1 MKYLK
6 YAAAV
11 LLILAILTA
20 VIHFYRESIA
30 REFANS
36 ALGEYGITVTELS
49 IQTLKTDYIQ
59 ISHLV
64 LEQDDGT
71 RYQVD
76 GLSFP
81 ISFPD
86 TRAEKISIE
95 KLIVTPADTAALP
108 VPLADLLLTFLLLPG
123 SVPDTEVRV
132 SRLTLPDMPP
142 IDNIVWRST
151 DQQQHLAF
159 RIDPVDVAIDVDSL
173 DDGDYQATV
182 SVVVGGIPGALSLTL
197 NIHHG
202 NTGFSMDGLSRI
214 SLSPWLPVLKSIGML
229 PTDIVSLAAELDG
242 RVTIMLHDDEKRSV
256 PASANFLLAS
266 GMSADYRIADDSSVR
281 LQTNSSASIR
291 LDIEYP
297 SLEWTASVGQIDMLV
312 GINASDDIPLRL
324 SDLECRSGLQCTM
337 RVSLDTGPFELEA
350 MTIGN
355 ARLSASLE
363 ITGDET
369 TRVNISPD
377 FVLALTGI
385 EAQGFSVNSI
395 STTQFSGAQLTIDDG
410 GWRGDIDHMDL
421 VFDSLTD
428 GESLFV
434 SLAVTLNAMRLRD
447 SGAAFDIDVSIPPGS
462 VALSWDGSDAVS
474 PGVEGTISLR
484 DNKAAASIVLFD
496 DVRALSAHID
506 ASHDLA
512 TGEGSLSVRDSL
524 LLFDRRSLSDRF
536 LKWPHAWDVVSGTLS
551 TELELNWKTGDKDTE
566 YSGTLTYHAKSLA
579 GNYDDI
585 AFAGLNTR
593 LTASLDSTT
602 GIAISPTSI
611 EVALLD
617 VGLPLERITADFAF
631 NIREQSMQVQ
641 NLSMFVLGGQIVADP
656 FRFDMRA
663 ETNDIVLRPQ
673 SIQLQFMVDLVE
685 FERIKLTGSIS
696 GVLPVTISDE
706 TMTIANGRLES
717 DPPGG
722 VIRYLPGIDTED
734 AEVSD
739 SELGLVSRAL
749 ANFQFNSLTSDV
761 EYKENGDLI
770 LQMRLVG
777 INPDMD
783 EKQPIILNLGVE
795 NNIPQLLRSLQAIRS
810 IEEILERRSAH

>member
-11 LLILAILTA
+11 LLILVILTA

-81 ISFPD
+81 ISFTD

-108 VPLADLLLTFLLLPG
+108 APLAHLLLTFLLLPD

-132 SRLTLPDMPP
+132 SQLTLPDTPP

-159 RIDPVDVAIDVDSL
+159 RIDQVDVAIDVDSL

-355 ARLSASLE
+355 ARLSASLA

-524 LLFDRRSLSDRF
+524 LLFDRKSLSDRF

-641 NLSMFVLGGQIVADP
+641 DLSMFVLGGQILADP

-663 ETNDIVLRPQ
+663 ESNEIVLRPQ

-696 GVLPVTISDE
+696 GVLPVTVSDE

>member
-11 LLILAILTA
+11 LLILVILTT

-36 ALGEYGITVTELS
+36 ALGEYGITVTELT
-49 IQTLKTDYIQ
+49 IQTLDTDYIR

-86 TRAEKISIE
+86 ARAGKISIE
-95 KLIVTPADTAALP
+95 QLIVTPADTAAVP
-108 VPLADLLLTFLLLPG
+108 VPLAHQLLTFLLLPG

-132 SRLTLPDMPP
+132 SQLTMPDTPP

-159 RIDPVDVAIDVDSL
+159 RIDPVEVAIDVDSV

-182 SVVVGGIPGALSLTL
+182 GAVVGGIPGALSLTL

-202 NTGFSMDGLSRI
+202 NTGFSIDGLSRI
-214 SLSPWLPVLKSIGML
+214 SLSPWLPVLQSIGML
-229 PTDIVSLAAELDG
+229 PTDFVSLAAEFDG
-242 RVTIMLHDDEKRSV
+242 RFTIVLDDNETQTV
-256 PASANFLLAS
+256 PASAHFSLAN
-266 GMSADYRIADDSSVR
+266 GMIADYRIADDSNVR

-312 GINASDDIPLRL
+312 GINASDEIPLRL
-324 SDLECRSGLQCTM
+324 SDLECRSGFQCTM
-337 RVSLDTGPFELEA
+337 RVSLDTGPFDLEA

-355 ARLSASLE
+355 ARLSASLA

-369 TRVNISPD
+369 TRVNISPG

-385 EAQGFSVNSI
+385 ESQSFSVKSI
-395 STTQFSGAQLTIDDG
+395 HTTQFSGAQLTIDDG
-410 GWRGDIDHMDL
+410 GWRGDIDHLDL

-428 GESLFV
+428 GESLFA

-447 SGAAFDIDVSIPPGS
+447 SGATFDTEVSIPPGS
-462 VALSWDGSDAVS
+462 VSLSWGGSDAVS
-474 PGVEGTISLR
+474 PGVEGKISLR

-506 ASHDLA
+506 ASHNLA
-512 TGEGSLSVRDSL
+512 TGEGLVSVRDSL
-524 LLFDRRSLSDRF
+524 LLFDQRSLSDRF
-536 LKWPHAWDVVSGTLS
+536 LKWPHAWDVISGTLS
-551 TELELNWKTGDKDTE
+551 TELELNWKTGDTGTG

-617 VGLPLERITADFAF
+617 VGLPLERITADFAL

-641 NLSMFVLGGQIVADP
+641 NLSMFVLGGQILADP
-656 FRFDMRA
+656 FRYDMR
-663 ETNDIVLRPQ
+663 EESNDIVLRPQ

-685 FERIKLTGSIS
+685 SERIKLTGSIS

-734 AEVSD
+734 TEVSD

-749 ANFQFNSLTSDV
+749 ANFQFNSLTSEVD
-761 EYKENGDLI
+761 YTENGDLK
-770 LQMRLVG
+770 LQMKLIG

-810 IEEILERRSAH
+810 IEEILERRSAN

>member
-11 LLILAILTA
+11 LLILVILTA

-49 IQTLKTDYIQ
+49 IQTLDTDYIR

-86 TRAEKISIE
+86 ARAGKISIE
-95 KLIVTPADTAALP
+95 QLIVTPADTAAVP
-108 VPLADLLLTFLLLPG
+108 VPLAHQLLTFLLLPG

-132 SRLTLPDMPP
+132 SQLTMPDTPP

-159 RIDPVDVAIDVDSL
+159 RIDPVEVAIDVDSV

-182 SVVVGGIPGALSLTL
+182 GAVVGGIPGALSLTL

-202 NTGFSMDGLSRI
+202 NTGFSIDGLSRI
-214 SLSPWLPVLKSIGML
+214 SLSPWLPVLQSIGML
-229 PTDIVSLAAELDG
+229 PTDFVSLAAEFDG
-242 RVTIMLHDDEKRSV
+242 RFTIVLDDNETQTV
-256 PASANFLLAS
+256 PASAHFSLAN
-266 GMSADYRIADDSSVR
+266 GMIADYRIADDSNVR

-312 GINASDDIPLRL
+312 GINASDEIPLRL
-324 SDLECRSGLQCTM
+324 SDLECRSGFQCTM
-337 RVSLDTGPFELEA
+337 RVSLDTGPFDLEA

-355 ARLSASLE
+355 ARLSASLA

-369 TRVNISPD
+369 TRVNISPG

-385 EAQGFSVNSI
+385 ESQSFSVKSI
-395 STTQFSGAQLTIDDG
+395 HTTQFSGAQLTIDDG
-410 GWRGDIDHMDL
+410 GWRGDIDHLDL

-428 GESLFV
+428 GESLFA

-447 SGAAFDIDVSIPPGS
+447 SGATFDTEVSIPPGS
-462 VALSWDGSDAVS
+462 VSLSWGGSDAVS
-474 PGVEGTISLR
+474 PGVEGKISLR

-506 ASHDLA
+506 ASHNLA
-512 TGEGSLSVRDSL
+512 TGEGSVSVRDSL
-524 LLFDRRSLSDRF
+524 LLFDQRSLSDRF
-536 LKWPHAWDVVSGTLS
+536 LKWPHAWDVISGTLS
-551 TELELNWKTGDKDTE
+551 TELELNWKTGDTGTG

-593 LTASLDSTT
+593 LTASLDSTA
-602 GIAISPTSI
+602 GIAISPSSI

-617 VGLPLERITADFAF
+617 VGLPLERITADFAL
-631 NIREQSMQVQ
+631 NTRDQSMQVQ
-641 NLSMFVLGGQIVADP
+641 NLSMFVLGGQILADP
-656 FRFDMRA
+656 FRYDMR
-663 ETNDIVLRPQ
+663 EESNDIVLRPQ

-685 FERIKLTGSIS
+685 SERIKLTGRIS

-734 AEVSD
+734 TEVSD

-749 ANFQFNSLTSDV
+749 ANFQFNSLTSEVD
-761 EYKENGDLI
+761 YTENGDLK
-770 LQMRLVG
+770 LQMKLIG

-810 IEEILERRSAH
+810 IEEILERRSAN

>member
-11 LLILAILTA
+11 LLILVILTT

-36 ALGEYGITVTELS
+36 ALGEYGITVTELT
-49 IQTLKTDYIQ
+49 IQTLDTDYIR

-86 TRAEKISIE
+86 ARAGKISIE
-95 KLIVTPADTAALP
+95 QLTVTPADTAAVP
-108 VPLADLLLTFLLLPG
+108 VPLAHQLLTFLLLPG

-132 SRLTLPDMPP
+132 SQLTMPDTPP

-159 RIDPVDVAIDVDSL
+159 RIDPVEVAIDVDSV

-182 SVVVGGIPGALSLTL
+182 GAVVGGIPGALSLTL

-202 NTGFSMDGLSRI
+202 NTGFSIDGLSRI
-214 SLSPWLPVLKSIGML
+214 SLSPWLPVLQSIGML
-229 PTDIVSLAAELDG
+229 PTDFVSLAAEFDG
-242 RVTIMLHDDEKRSV
+242 RFTIVLDDNETQTV
-256 PASANFLLAS
+256 PASAHFSLAN
-266 GMSADYRIADDSSVR
+266 GMIADYRIADDSNVR

-312 GINASDDIPLRL
+312 GINASDEIPLRL
-324 SDLECRSGLQCTM
+324 SDLECRSGFQCTM
-337 RVSLDTGPFELEA
+337 RVSLDTGPFDLEA

-355 ARLSASLE
+355 ARLSASLA

-369 TRVNISPD
+369 TRVNISPG

-385 EAQGFSVNSI
+385 ESQSFSVKSI
-395 STTQFSGAQLTIDDG
+395 HTTQFSGAQLTIDDG
-410 GWRGDIDHMDL
+410 GWRGDIDHLDL

-428 GESLFV
+428 GESLFA

-447 SGAAFDIDVSIPPGS
+447 SGATFDTEVSIPPGS
-462 VALSWDGSDAVS
+462 VSLSWGGSDAVS
-474 PGVEGTISLR
+474 PGVEGKISLR

-506 ASHDLA
+506 ASHNLA
-512 TGEGSLSVRDSL
+512 TGEGLVSVRDSL
-524 LLFDRRSLSDRF
+524 LLFDQRSLSDRF
-536 LKWPHAWDVVSGTLS
+536 LKWPHAWDVISGTLS
-551 TELELNWKTGDKDTE
+551 TELELNWKTGDTGTG

-617 VGLPLERITADFAF
+617 VGLPLERITADFAL

-641 NLSMFVLGGQIVADP
+641 NLSMFVLGGQILADP
-656 FRFDMRA
+656 FRYDMR
-663 ETNDIVLRPQ
+663 EESNDIVLRPQ

-685 FERIKLTGSIS
+685 SERIKLTGSIS

-734 AEVSD
+734 TEVSD

-749 ANFQFNSLTSDV
+749 ANFQFNSLTSEVD
-761 EYKENGDLI
+761 YTENGDLK
-770 LQMRLVG
+770 LQMKLIG

-810 IEEILERRSAH
+810 IEEILERRSAN

>member
-11 LLILAILTA
+11 LLILVILTT

-36 ALGEYGITVTELS
+36 ALGEYGITVTELT
-49 IQTLKTDYIQ
+49 IQTLDTDYIR

-86 TRAEKISIE
+86 ARAGKISIE
-95 KLIVTPADTAALP
+95 QLIVTPADTAAVP
-108 VPLADLLLTFLLLPG
+108 VPLAHQLLTFLLLPG

-132 SRLTLPDMPP
+132 SQLTMPDTPP

-159 RIDPVDVAIDVDSL
+159 RIDPVEVAIDVDSV

-182 SVVVGGIPGALSLTL
+182 GAVVGGIPGALSLTL

-202 NTGFSMDGLSRI
+202 NTGFSIDGLSRI
-214 SLSPWLPVLKSIGML
+214 SLSPWLPVLQSIGML
-229 PTDIVSLAAELDG
+229 PTDFVSLAAEFDG
-242 RVTIMLHDDEKRSV
+242 RFTIVLDDNETQTV
-256 PASANFLLAS
+256 PASAHFSLAN
-266 GMSADYRIADDSSVR
+266 GMIADYRIADDSNVR

-312 GINASDDIPLRL
+312 GINASDEIPLRL
-324 SDLECRSGLQCTM
+324 SDLECRSGFQCTM
-337 RVSLDTGPFELEA
+337 RVSLDTGPFDLEA

-355 ARLSASLE
+355 ARLSASLA

-369 TRVNISPD
+369 TRVNISPG

-385 EAQGFSVNSI
+385 ESQSFSVKSI
-395 STTQFSGAQLTIDDG
+395 HTTQFSGAQLTIDDG
-410 GWRGDIDHMDL
+410 GWRGDIDHLDL

-428 GESLFV
+428 GESLFA

-447 SGAAFDIDVSIPPGS
+447 SGATFDTEVSIPPGS
-462 VALSWDGSDAVS
+462 VSLSWGGSDAVS
-474 PGVEGTISLR
+474 PGVEGKISLR

-506 ASHDLA
+506 ASHNLA
-512 TGEGSLSVRDSL
+512 TGEGLVSVRDSL
-524 LLFDRRSLSDRF
+524 LLFDQRSLSDRF
-536 LKWPHAWDVVSGTLS
+536 LKWPHVWDVISGTLS
-551 TELELNWKTGDKDTE
+551 TELELNWKTGDTGTG

-617 VGLPLERITADFAF
+617 VGLPLERITADFAL

-641 NLSMFVLGGQIVADP
+641 NLSMFVLGGQILADP
-656 FRFDMRA
+656 FRYDMR
-663 ETNDIVLRPQ
+663 EESNDIVLRPQ

-685 FERIKLTGSIS
+685 SERIKLTGSIS

-734 AEVSD
+734 TEVSD

-749 ANFQFNSLTSDV
+749 ANFQFNSLTSEVD
-761 EYKENGDLI
+761 YTENGDLK
-770 LQMRLVG
+770 LQMKLIG

-810 IEEILERRSAH
+810 IEEILERRSAN